1 MADAKARNSADLD
14 KGNRRQQR
22 NRLRIAWMYYV
33 EGLTQN
39 EISDR
44 LGLGRVTV
52 IRNIQEARRRNEVR
66 ISINGEDADCVE
78 LEFKLQE
85 AFALR
90 EAVVVP
96 SPTQANRIAAA
107 VGAATGSFISERL
120 RNGMSIGVGWGDTL
134 MEALPTL
141 AASDFEGMEV
151 VSLLGGV
158 AQAKRHNPSE
168 FAWQVAQAIN
178 ADCYLLAA
186 PAIVD
191 SGETRRILFE
201 RCGLDDVLRRAERL
215 DMAVMSAG
223 ALNNQ
228 STTFRFGY
236 YSDQDRADLMRLGA
250 VGDVLCH
257 FFDKQGRLLDHP
269 LNSRVMSVPI
279 ARVQSVP
286 ERVIASGGMEK
297 IDAMLGAIRLMRP
310 TVLITDEDSAR
321 ELLLRSSGPQ
331 S

>member
-1 MADAKARNSADLD
+1 MPDSKLRNGADID
-14 KGNRRQQR
+14 KSNRRQQR

-66 ISINGEDADCVE
+66 ISIDGTDSDCVE
-78 LEFKLQE
+78 LEFKLQD
-85 AFALR
+85 AFGLK

-107 VGAATGSFISERL
+107 IGAATGSFISERL
-120 RNGMSIGVGWGDTL
+120 RSGMSLGVGWGDTL
-134 MEALPTL
+134 MEALATL
-141 AASDFEGMEV
+141 SASDLDNMEV

-158 AQAKRHNPSE
+158 AQARRHNPSE

-201 RCGLDDVLRRAERL
+201 RCGLDDILRRAEKL

-223 ALNNQ
+223 ALNTQ
-228 STTFRFGY
+228 STTFRFGF
-236 YSDQDRADLMRLGA
+236 YSDQDRAELMRLGA

-257 FFDKQGRLLDHP
+257 FFDRKGRLIDHP
-269 LNSRVMSVPI
+269 LNSRVMSVPMT
-279 ARVQSVP
+279 RVQAVP
-286 ERVIASGGMEK
+286 ERVLASGGIDK
-297 IDAMLGAIRLMRP
+297 IDAMLGAIQLMRP
-310 TVLITDEDSAR
+310 TVLVTDEDSAR
-321 ELLLRSSGPQ
+321 ELLLRSSPA
-331 S
+331 

>member
-1 MADAKARNSADLD
+1 MSDRKARITVETD

-39 EISDR
+39 EISDK

-66 ISINGEDADCVE
+66 ISIDGEDADCVE
-78 LEFKLQE
+78 LEFQLQE
-85 AFALR
+85 AFGLK

-96 SPTQANRIAAA
+96 SPTQASRIPAAI
-107 VGAATGSFISERL
+107 GAATGTFISERL
-120 RNGMSIGVGWGDTL
+120 RDGMCLGVGWGDTL
-134 MEALPTL
+134 MEALATL
-141 AASDFEGMEV
+141 TANDFDNLEV

-158 AQAKRHNPSE
+158 AQARKHNPAE
-168 FAWQVAQAIN
+168 FAWQVAEAIN

-201 RCGLDDVLRRAERL
+201 RCGLDDILRRAERL

-223 ALNNQ
+223 ALSNQ
-228 STTFRFGY
+228 STTFRFGFY
-236 YSDQDRADLMRLGA
+236 NDQDKTELLKLGA

-286 ERVIASGGMEK
+286 ERVLASGGAEK
-297 IDAMLGAIRLMRP
+297 IDAMIGAIRLMRP
-310 TVLITDEDSAR
+310 TVVITDEDSAR
-321 ELLLRSSGPQ
+321 ELLSRGSAAQ
-331 S
+331 T